1 MDRQYAGC
9 QIHMPSGK
17 QAHNKL
23 RKQEDLRD
31 TCKASYTFLL
41 PRGLA
46 SNCDTELEVTQ
57 ASQVQPQESSEPEA
71 EIRIF
76 PGAGMADP
84 QPWDGIPP
92 PVLLSLHSLVRLQL
106 IRIRHF
112 SLVVPH
118 FMK

>member
-76 PGAGMADP
+76 PGAGMAL
-84 QPWDGIPP
+84 
-92 PVLLSLHSLVRLQL
+92 PVILSPGTASLRQCCSVFILLSAS
-106 IRIRHF
+106 
-112 SLVVPH
+112 S
-118 FMK
+118 